1 METISIF
8 GNLSFALSA
17 LSFLMQ
23 DMSRLRLIAI
33 VSAVFGIFYNYN
45 VTESPLWL
53 VIFWLS
59 TFMTINL
66 WMLVAEHIRNKSAK
80 FNKDEQE
87 LFETLFPELSAFEF
101 LQLLNA
107 GSWKTIRSRERFIST
122 QKENFKLAL
131 IWRGQAKVLKG
142 KKVAA
147 NLKRGTLIGEISFLT
162 GEKPTADV
170 LLEPGSLIVARDHEK
185 LRRWLSKNSDAA
197 SIFQRLITS
206 DLAAKI

>member
-1 METISIF
+1 MEIISIF

-45 VTESPLWL
+45 VVESPLWL

-59 TFMTINL
+59 TFLTINL
-66 WMLVAEHIRNKSAK
+66 SMLVAEHIRNKSAK

-107 GSWKTIRSRERFIST
+107 GSWQTIYSRERFISA
-122 QKENFKLAL
+122 QKENLKLAL

-142 KKVAA
+142 KEVAA

-162 GEKPTADV
+162 GEKPSADV
-170 LLEPGSLIVARDHEK
+170 VLDKGSWE
-185 LRRWLSKNSDAA
+185 
-197 SIFQRLITS
+197 
-206 DLAAKI
+206 

>member
-33 VSAVFGIFYNYN
+33 VSAVLGIFYNYN

-66 WMLVAEHIRNKSAK
+66 SMLVAEHIRNKSAK

-107 GSWKTIRSRERFIST
+107 GSWKTIRSRERFISA

-170 LLEPGSLIVARDHEK
+170 LLESGSLVLVWDHEK
-185 LRRWLSKNSDAA
+185 LRQWISKNSNAA
-197 SIFQRLITS
+197 ISFQRLMTS

>member
-59 TFMTINL
+59 TFLTINL
-66 WMLVAEHIRNKSAK
+66 SMLVTGHIRNKSAK

-107 GSWKTIRSRERFIST
+107 GSWKTIRSREKFISAK
-122 QKENFKLAL
+122 KENFKLAL
-131 IWRGQAKVLKG
+131 IWRGQANVLKG

-170 LLEPGSLIVARDHEK
+170 LLEPGSLILAWDHEK

>member
-17 LSFLMQ
+17 LSFLMH

-59 TFMTINL
+59 TFLTINL
-66 WMLVAEHIRNKSAK
+66 SMLVAEHIRNKSAK
-80 FNKDEQE
+80 FNKNEQE
-87 LFETLFPELSAFEF
+87 LFETVFPELSAFEF

-107 GSWKTIRSRERFIST
+107 GSWKTIRSRERFISA

-142 KKVAA
+142 KKVVA

-170 LLEPGSLIVARDHEK
+170 LLEPGSLIFVWDHEK
-185 LRRWLSKNSDAA
+185 LRGWLSKNSDAA
-197 SIFQRLITS
+197 SIFQR
-206 DLAAKI
+206 

>member
-33 VSAVFGIFYNYN
+33 VSAVLGIFYNYN

-66 WMLVAEHIRNKSAK
+66 SMLVAEHIRNKSAK

-107 GSWKTIRSRERFIST
+107 GSWKTIRSRERFISA

-131 IWRGQAKVLKG
+131 IWRGQAKVLKE

-170 LLEPGSLIVARDHEK
+170 LLESGSLVLVWDHEK
-185 LRRWLSKNSDAA
+185 LRQWISKHSDAA
-197 SIFQRLITS
+197 ISFQRLMTS

>member
-66 WMLVAEHIRNKSAK
+66 SMLVAEHIRNKSAK

-107 GSWKTIRSRERFIST
+107 GSWKTIRSREKFISAK
-122 QKENFKLAL
+122 KENFKLAL

-170 LLEPGSLIVARDHEK
+170 LLEPGSLIFAWDHEK

>member
-33 VSAVFGIFYNYN
+33 VSAVLGIFYNYN

-66 WMLVAEHIRNKSAK
+66 SMLVAEHIRNKSAK

-107 GSWKTIRSRERFIST
+107 GSWKTIRSRERFISA

-170 LLEPGSLIVARDHEK
+170 LLESGSLVLVWDHEK
-185 LRRWLSKNSDAA
+185 LRQWISKNSDAA
-197 SIFQRLITS
+197 ISFQRLMTS

>member
-1 METISIF
+1 MEIISIF

-66 WMLVAEHIRNKSAK
+66 SMLVAEHIRNKSAK

-170 LLEPGSLIVARDHEK
+170 LLEPGSLIFAWDHEK

>member
-1 METISIF
+1 MEVISIF

-33 VSAVFGIFYNYN
+33 VSAMFGVFYNYN
-45 VTESPLWL
+45 VAESPLWL

-59 TFMTINL
+59 TFLTINL
-66 WMLVAEHIRNKSAK
+66 SMLVAEHIRNKSAK
-80 FNKDEQE
+80 FNNDEQE

-107 GSWKTIRSRERFIST
+107 GSWKTIRSRERFISA

-142 KKVAA
+142 EKFAA

-170 LLEPGSLIVARDHEK
+170 LLEPGSLIFAWDHEK
-185 LRRWLSKNSDAA
+185 LRRWLRKNSDAA

>member
-45 VTESPLWL
+45 VTETPLWL

-66 WMLVAEHIRNKSAK
+66 SMLVAEHIRNKSAK

-107 GSWKTIRSRERFIST
+107 GSWKTIRSRERFISA

-170 LLEPGSLIVARDHEK
+170 LLEPGSLIFAWDHEK

>member
-1 METISIF
+1 MEAISIF

-17 LSFLMQ
+17 LSFLMH

-59 TFMTINL
+59 TFLTINL
-66 WMLVAEHIRNKSAK
+66 SMLVAEHIRNKSAK
-80 FNKDEQE
+80 FNKNEQE

-107 GSWKTIRSRERFIST
+107 GSWKTIRSRERFISA

-170 LLEPGSLIVARDHEK
+170 LLESGSLVLVWDHEK
-185 LRRWLSKNSDAA
+185 LRQWISKNSDAA
-197 SIFQRLITS
+197 ISFQRLMTS

>member
-59 TFMTINL
+59 TFLTINL
-66 WMLVAEHIRNKSAK
+66 SMLVTEHIRNKSAK

-107 GSWKTIRSRERFIST
+107 GSWKTIRSRERFISA

-142 KKVAA
+142 KKVLA

-170 LLEPGSLIVARDHEK
+170 LLERGSLILAWDHEK
-185 LRRWLSKNSDAA
+185 LRQCLSKNTDAA

>member
-59 TFMTINL
+59 TFLTINL
-66 WMLVAEHIRNKSAK
+66 SMLVTEHIRNKSAK

-107 GSWKTIRSRERFIST
+107 GSWKTIRSRERFISA

-142 KKVAA
+142 KKVLA

-170 LLEPGSLIVARDHEK
+170 LLERGSLILAWDHEK

>member
-107 GSWKTIRSRERFIST
+107 GSWKTIRSC
-122 QKENFKLAL
+122 
-131 IWRGQAKVLKG
+131 
-142 KKVAA
+142 
-147 NLKRGTLIGEISFLT
+147 TLLPS
-162 GEKPTADV
+162 
-170 LLEPGSLIVARDHEK
+170 
-185 LRRWLSKNSDAA
+185 
-197 SIFQRLITS
+197 
-206 DLAAKI
+206 

>member
-1 METISIF
+1 MEVISIF

-17 LSFLMQ
+17 LSFLMH
-23 DMSRLRLIAI
+23 DMSRLGLIAI
-33 VSAVFGIFYNYN
+33 VSSVFGIFYNYN

-59 TFMTINL
+59 TFLTINL
-66 WMLVAEHIRNKSAK
+66 SMLVAEHIRNKSAK
-80 FNKDEQE
+80 FNKNEQE

-107 GSWKTIRSRERFIST
+107 GSWKTIRSRERFISA

-142 KKVAA
+142 KKVVA

-170 LLEPGSLIVARDHEK
+170 LLERGSLILAWDHEK

>member
-45 VTESPLWL
+45 VAESPLWL

-59 TFMTINL
+59 TFLTINL
-66 WMLVAEHIRNKSAK
+66 SMLVAEQIRNKSAK

-107 GSWKTIRSRERFIST
+107 GSWKTIRSRERFISA

-131 IWRGQAKVLKG
+131 IWGG
-142 KKVAA
+142 KRKY
-147 NLKRGTLIGEISFLT
+147 
-162 GEKPTADV
+162 
-170 LLEPGSLIVARDHEK
+170 
-185 LRRWLSKNSDAA
+185 
-197 SIFQRLITS
+197 
-206 DLAAKI
+206 

>member
-1 METISIF
+1 MEIISIF

-59 TFMTINL
+59 TFLTINL
-66 WMLVAEHIRNKSAK
+66 SMLVAEYIRNKSAK

-107 GSWKTIRSRERFIST
+107 GSWKTIRSREKFISAE
-122 QKENFKLAL
+122 KENFKLAL

-142 KKVAA
+142 KKIAA

-170 LLEPGSLIVARDHEK
+170 LLERGSLILAWDHEE
-185 LRRWLSKNSDAA
+185 LRRWLSKNSYAA

>member
-1 METISIF
+1 MEIISIF

-33 VSAVFGIFYNYN
+33 VSAVFGILYNYN

-59 TFMTINL
+59 TFLTINL
-66 WMLVAEHIRNKSAK
+66 WMLGAECIRNKSAK

-107 GSWKTIRSRERFIST
+107 GSWKTIRSRERFISA

-170 LLEPGSLIVARDHEK
+170 LLERGSLILAWDHEK
-185 LRRWLSKNSDAA
+185 LRRWLSKNADAA

>member
-33 VSAVFGIFYNYN
+33 VSAMFGVFYNYN
-45 VTESPLWL
+45 VAESPLWL

-66 WMLVAEHIRNKSAK
+66 SMLVAEHIRNKSAK

-107 GSWKTIRSRERFIST
+107 GSWKTIRSRERFISA

-170 LLEPGSLIVARDHEK
+170 LLESGSLVLVWDHEK
-185 LRRWLSKNSDAA
+185 LRQWISKNSDAA
-197 SIFQRLITS
+197 ISFQRLMTS

>member
-59 TFMTINL
+59 TFLTINL
-66 WMLVAEHIRNKSAK
+66 SMLVTEHIRNKSAK

-107 GSWKTIRSRERFIST
+107 GSWKTIRSRERFISA

-142 KKVAA
+142 KKVLA

-170 LLEPGSLIVARDHEK
+170 LLERGSLILAWDHEK
-185 LRRWLSKNSDAA
+185 LRQWLSKNTDAA

>member
-1 METISIF
+1 MEAISIF

-17 LSFLMQ
+17 LSFLMH

-59 TFMTINL
+59 TFLTINL
-66 WMLVAEHIRNKSAK
+66 SMLVAEHIRNKSAK
-80 FNKDEQE
+80 FNKNEQE

-107 GSWKTIRSRERFIST
+107 GSWKTIRSRERFISA

-142 KKVAA
+142 KRVAA

-170 LLEPGSLIVARDHEK
+170 LLERGSLILAWDHEK
-185 LRRWLSKNSDAA
+185 LRQCLSKNTDAA

>member
-1 METISIF
+1 MEVISIF

-33 VSAVFGIFYNYN
+33 VSAMFGVFYNYN
-45 VTESPLWL
+45 VAENPLWL

-66 WMLVAEHIRNKSAK
+66 SMLVAEHIRNKSAK

-107 GSWKTIRSRERFIST
+107 GSWKTIRSRERFISA
-122 QKENFKLAL
+122 QKLNFKLAL

-170 LLEPGSLIVARDHEK
+170 LLEPGSLIFAWDHEK